1 MRLRE
6 IREANALTQVAL
18 SKQLN
23 VARGTYSLWELER
36 DYIPL
41 KRLNDF
47 CNIFNVSIDYVLEL
61 TDQPN
66 YLNSNPQIDINKSKI
81 RLKEIRKEHKHTQEY
96 IGKKFSLDRSLL
108 SKYEKG
114 LNLISTTFL
123 IEYAKLYNISCDY
136 LLGKIDEKKNLKE
149 LAKN

>member
-6 IREANALTQVAL
+6 IREANGLTQFAL

-23 VARGTYSLWELER
+23 IARGTYSLWELER
-36 DYIPL
+36 DCIPL

-66 YLNSNPQIDINKSKI
+66 YINSNPQIDINKSKI

-96 IGKKFSLDRSLL
+96 IGKKFALDRSLL

-136 LLGKIDEKKNLKE
+136 LIGKIDEKKNIKE